1 MPTQSTPT
9 ASYPNIFDAG
19 LPTLDYYDLADPEE
33 VHHQIAQAREQAPI
47 MLGPHG
53 PECLTYELVRTM
65 LRDDRFA
72 TVKGLGLDMQG
83 ISDGPLWDRVVK
95 MMVCTD
101 GEDHRRLRQLVSKAF
116 SPRSV
121 ARLQSFIVNIIT
133 EILDPHVD
141 VGHCDVVAD
150 ISRKFPTPVICEL
163 IGAPRKDWQLFADWT
178 DEVAKMFEH
187 NVVEEAPNILAA
199 WGAMDDYIE
208 DMIASR
214 RQARTQDIISELVIA
229 ENDEQISHSELLVM
243 IMTFL
248 AAGTDTTHNQLAAA
262 VQILCDYPD
271 QWALL
276 AAHPEL
282 APKAVDE
289 LMRHSP
295 IFFHAPRVTTSD
307 VALGDVMIPFGT
319 VVTANLAAANRDPSV
334 YDNPDKLDIT
344 RHSPAPMMAFGG
356 GAHNCLGAHLA
367 RLELAT
373 ALQVMPQRMPGLRR
387 TGPAPWSNFAGVTG
401 PVTLPVEF
409 EPGH

>member
-1 MPTQSTPT
+1 MPTQPVAPSSCP
-9 ASYPNIFDAG
+9 SFFDAG
-19 LPTLDYYDLADPEE
+19 LPTVDYYQLADPAQ
-33 VHHQIAQAREQAPI
+33 VYRQIARAREQAPI
-47 MLGPHG
+47 MLGPYG
-53 PECLTYELVRTM
+53 PECLTYELVRTV

-72 TVKGLGLDMQG
+72 AVKGVGLDMQG
-83 ISDGPLWDRVVK
+83 VSAGPLWDRVVK

-116 SPRSV
+116 TPRSV
-121 ARLQSFIVNIIT
+121 ARLQSFIVDIIT
-133 EILDPHVD
+133 EILDPHTI

-163 IGAPRKDWQLFADWT
+163 IGAPRKDWELFSAWT
-178 DEVAKMFEH
+178 DEIAKIFEH
-187 NVVEEAPNILAA
+187 NVAEEAPNILTA
-199 WGAMDDYIE
+199 WGAMDAYIE
-208 DMIASR
+208 GMITSR
-214 RQARTQDIISELVIA
+214 REAPTQDIISDLIIA
-229 ENDEQISHSELLVM
+229 EDDEQISHSELLVM

-262 VQILCDYPD
+262 VQVLCDYPD

-289 LMRHSP
+289 LMRHSA
-295 IFFHAPRVTTSD
+295 IFPHAPRVTTTD
-307 VALGDVMIPFGT
+307 VTLGGVMIPAGT
-319 VVTANLAAANRDPSV
+319 VVIANLAAANRDSAV
-334 YDNPDKLDIT
+334 YDDPDALDIT
-344 RHSPAPMMAFGG
+344 RDSAAPMMSFGG

-373 ALQVMPQRMPGLRR
+373 ALQVMSRRMPNLRR
-387 TGPAPWSNFAGVTG
+387 TGLAPWSGFTGVTG

-409 EPGH
+409 EPGR